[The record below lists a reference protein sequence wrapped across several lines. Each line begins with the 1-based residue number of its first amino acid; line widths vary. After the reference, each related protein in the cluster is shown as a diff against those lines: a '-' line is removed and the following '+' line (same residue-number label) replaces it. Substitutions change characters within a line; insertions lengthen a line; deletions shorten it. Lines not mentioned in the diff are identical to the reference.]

1 MSFESDKKKPL
12 YICSTYYH
20 VLVTLAKFFTC
31 EPELK
36 ICLTD
41 HIPEVEKLEKN
52 LNKVCQG
59 ICVGVFY
66 QQEDNLHR
74 EAELALP
81 WKRREYKKLVGKGF
95 PVKLEDYGKKYI
107 FHDGIQPAI
116 YMVCARIHYNLVED
130 SLNTFQ
136 YLTKHRVNIDYIFA
150 KNKLKL
156 WLKLHLGI
164 GIVPWGFSPYCDSI
178 EVNQIEGIE
187 IPKNKVIE
195 KPRKPMFDSLTEAN
209 KKAIFDI
216 FIGGSVISTDQTDKS
231 TVLILTEALAVDKR
245 LPSQERQ
252 IQMYKDIVSEFSKGD
267 ALIVIKP
274 HPRDIINYELMFP
287 DAIVISKN
295 IPTEVMNYD
304 KSLYFTK
311 AVTVTSTAIEGI
323 SFVGE
328 KIYKGQEFLKKY
340 Q

>member
-1 MSFESDKKKPL
+1 MPFDSDKESPL

-20 VLVTLAKFFTC
+20 VLVTLAKFYTD

-41 HIPEVEKLEKN
+41 HIPEVETLEKN
-52 LNKVCQG
+52 LNTVCPG
-59 ICVGVFY
+59 ICVGVFC

-74 EAELALP
+74 EAELVLP
-81 WKRREYKKLVGKGF
+81 WKRWEYMRLVGKGF

-150 KNKLKL
+150 RNKLKL
-156 WLKLHLGI
+156 WLKIHLRI
-164 GIVPWGFSPYCDSI
+164 GIVPWGFSPFCDSI
-178 EVNQIEGIE
+178 EVNRIEGIE
-187 IPKNKVIE
+187 IPRDKVVE
-195 KPRKPMFDSLTEAN
+195 KPRKLMFDSLTEAN
-209 KKAIFDI
+209 KKDIFNI
-216 FIGGSVISTDQTDKS
+216 FIGASAISTDYAGKNA
-231 TVLILTEALAVDKR
+231 VLILTEALAVDKR
-245 LPSQERQ
+245 LPSQESQ
-252 IQMYKDIVSEFSKGD
+252 IQMYKDIVSEFSSD
-267 ALIVIKP
+267 NALIVIKP
-274 HPRDIINYELMFP
+274 HPRDIIDYEMIFSG
-287 DAIVISKN
+287 AVVISKN

-304 KSLYFTK
+304 EHLYFST

-323 SFVGE
+323 NFAGE